1 MGEIVLYERNYTNI
15 DNVLYII
22 FKSFNAQNNQIKQ
35 TKKLPNAEYVNLS
48 QNESKAFPQVRKCNK

>member
-35 TKKLPNAEYVNLS
+35 IKKLPNAEYVNLS
-48 QNESKAFPQVRKCNK
+48 HNESKAFPQVRKCNK